1 MTIAGRLVCYAMV
14 TAGSL
19 AAGGISVGWLMNPD
33 RVATTA
39 AIEQPQSVEPPITE
53 RKPAVL
59 YAVPEGRGP
68 PSATA
73 AAPTVTTREMPAS
86 LPLQPPLALRHK
98 ALEQPGS
105 QYKIIKVTRGPH
117 GLRRE
122 IIAQSYAVPA
132 SPR

>member
-1 MTIAGRLVCYAMV
+1 MTIAGRLVCYAIV

-68 PSATA
+68 RSATA

-86 LPLQPPLALRHK
+86 LPLQPPLGRPAWRSGVLALLALR
-98 ALEQPGS
+98 
-105 QYKIIKVTRGPH
+105 RGRPVCVQ
-117 GLRRE
+117 LS
-122 IIAQSYAVPA
+122 AA
-132 SPR
+132 